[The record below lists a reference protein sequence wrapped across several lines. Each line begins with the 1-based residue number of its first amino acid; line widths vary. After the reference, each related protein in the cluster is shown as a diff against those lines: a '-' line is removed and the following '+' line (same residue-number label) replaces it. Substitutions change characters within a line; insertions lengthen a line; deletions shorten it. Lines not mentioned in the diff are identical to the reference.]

1 MSRGIFVAGTDTGVG
16 KTRITVALLR
26 ALQRLGISA
35 AGMKPVAAGASGSA
49 SAGASAGDRRVALIT
64 DVRGTMNEDVAAITA
79 CSAPGCEQEI
89 GTYSFDLPASPH
101 IGARRDGVIIDPER
115 VALAYRRLSRRCEA
129 IVVEG
134 TGGWYTPIGDHAT
147 MADIAVRLNLPVV
160 LTVGLRLGCLNH
172 ALLSQQAIGAAGLT
186 FAGWIGSVLD
196 PQLCALE
203 ANIATLDARLTA
215 PRLGLIPHGLAT
227 DRDPEHL
234 AGAAAALFTAP
245 RSDSRRL

>member
-16 KTRITVALLR
+16 KTRLTVALLR

-35 AGMKPVAAGASGSA
+35 SGMKPVAAGSSNRAPDR
-49 SAGASAGDRRVALIT
+49 AGYTAPIAEFRSTI
-64 DVRGTMNEDVAAITA
+64 NEDVAAIAA
-79 CSAPGCEQEI
+79 CSAPGCEPEI
-89 GTYSFDLPASPH
+89 STYVFDLPASPH

-115 VALAYRRLSRRCEA
+115 VALSYRRLSRRCEA

-134 TGGWYTPIGDHAT
+134 TGGWFTPISESAT

-172 ALLSQQAIGAAGLT
+172 ALLSQQAIGAAGLVL
-186 FAGWIGSVLD
+186 AGWIGSVLD

-215 PRLGLIPHGLAT
+215 PRLALLPHCLAT
-227 DRDPEHL
+227 DRDAEHL
-234 AGAAAALFTAP
+234 AGAAAALFTSP
-245 RSDSRRL
+245 QSDSRRGRGL